1 MARLSVYDPF
11 AEVFPEIFRG
21 LLQQPAR
28 AQTDVAEIRIEVQ
41 ENAQQYQ
48 VQAEL
53 AGVKKEDI
61 NVQVDGNRVSI
72 TAETRR
78 EAQPREG
85 ERLLRSERFYG
96 AMARQFTLGAE
107 LDENA
112 VQARFENGLLTLSLP
127 KKQPPAARRVT
138 IQ

>member
-21 LLQQPAR
+21 FLQQPAR
-28 AQTDVAEIRIEVQ
+28 PQADVAEIRIEVQ

-53 AGVKKEDI
+53 PGVKKEDI

-78 EAQPREG
+78 EAPPREG

-96 AMARQFTLGAE
+96 AMARQFTLGTE
-107 LDENA
+107 LDETA
-112 VQARFENGLLTLSLP
+112 VQARFDNGLLMLTLP
-127 KKQPPAARRVT
+127 KKQLPAARRVT

>member
-41 ENAQQYQ
+41 ENVQQYQ

-61 NVQVDGNRVSI
+61 TVQVDGNRVSI

-96 AMARQFTLGAE
+96 AMARQFTLGTE
-107 LDENA
+107 IDESA
-112 VQARFENGLLTLSLP
+112 VQARFENGLLMLSLP

>member
-21 LLQQPAR
+21 LMQPAR
-28 AQTDVAEIRIEVQ
+28 ATSDVAEIRVEVV
-41 ENAQQYQ
+41 ETAQHYQ

-72 TAETRR
+72 NAEVRR
-78 EAQPREG
+78 EAQAQDG
-85 ERLLRSERFYG
+85 ERVLRSERFYG
-96 AMARQFTLGAE
+96 AMARSFVLGSE
-107 LDENA
+107 LDEQA
-112 VQARFENGLLTLSLP
+112 VQARFDNGVLTLTLP
-127 KKQPPAARRVT
+127 KKQPPAARRIT

>member
-21 LLQQPAR
+21 LLQPAR
-28 AQTDVAEIRIEVQ
+28 PQSDVAEIRVEVL
-41 ENAQQYQ
+41 EGAQQYQ

-53 AGVKKEDI
+53 PGVKKEDI

-72 TAETRR
+72 NAEARR
-78 EAQPREG
+78 EAEARDG

-96 AMARQFTLGAE
+96 AMARSFALGSE
-107 LDENA
+107 LDEER
-112 VQARFENGLLTLSLP
+112 VQARFENGVLTLTLP
-127 KKQPPAARRVT
+127 KKQPPAARRIS

>member
-28 AQTDVAEIRIEVQ
+28 AQADVGEIRIEVQ

-53 AGVKKEDI
+53 PGVKKEDI

-78 EAQPREG
+78 EAQAREG

-96 AMARQFTLGAE
+96 AMARQFTLGTE
-107 LDENA
+107 LDETA
-112 VQARFENGLLTLSLP
+112 VQARFDNGLLMLTLP
-127 KKQPPAARRVT
+127 KKQLPAARRVT

>member
-11 AEVFPEIFRG
+11 TEIFPEMLRG

-28 AQTDVAEIRIEVQ
+28 AQTDIAEIRVEVQ
-41 ENAQQYQ
+41 ENAEQYQ

-61 NVQVDGNRVSI
+61 SVQVDGNRVSI
-72 TAETRR
+72 TAETRQQ
-78 EAQPREG
+78 AQPREG
-85 ERLLRSERFYG
+85 DRVVRSERFYG
-96 AMARQFTLGAE
+96 AMARQFELGSQV
-107 LDENA
+107 DEGA

-127 KKQPPAARRVT
+127 KKQPPAARRVA

>member
-21 LLQQPAR
+21 LMQPAR
-28 AQTDVAEIRIEVQ
+28 AQSDVAEIRVEVTETPQ
-41 ENAQQYQ
+41 HYQ

-72 TAETRR
+72 SAEVRR
-78 EAQPREG
+78 EAESRDG
-85 ERLLRSERFYG
+85 ERVLRSERFYG
-96 AMARQFTLGAE
+96 SMARSFALGSE
-107 LDENA
+107 LDEQA
-112 VQARFENGLLTLSLP
+112 VQARFDNGVLTLTLP
-127 KKQPPAARRVT
+127 KKQPPAARRIT

>member
-21 LLQQPAR
+21 LLQPAR
-28 AQTDVAEIRIEVQ
+28 AASDVAEIRVEVV
-41 ENAQQYQ
+41 ETAQHYQ

-61 NVQVDGNRVSI
+61 AVQVDGNRVSI
-72 TAETRR
+72 NAEVRR
-78 EAQPREG
+78 EAQAQDG
-85 ERLLRSERFYG
+85 ERVLRSERFYG
-96 AMARQFTLGAE
+96 AMARSFVLGSE
-107 LDENA
+107 LDEQA
-112 VQARFENGLLTLSLP
+112 VQARFDNGVLTLTLP
-127 KKQPPAARRVT
+127 KKQPPAARRIT

>member
-21 LLQQPAR
+21 LMQPAR
-28 AQTDVAEIRIEVQ
+28 ATSSDVAEIRVEVV
-41 ENAQQYQ
+41 ETAQHYQ

-72 TAETRR
+72 NAEVRR
-78 EAQPREG
+78 EAQAQDG
-85 ERLLRSERFYG
+85 ERVLRSERFYG
-96 AMARQFTLGAE
+96 AMARSFVLGSE
-107 LDENA
+107 LDEQA
-112 VQARFENGLLTLSLP
+112 VQARFDNGVLTLTLP
-127 KKQPPAARRVT
+127 KKQPPAARRIT